1 MRVVGEKVRKIKV
14 EVLEQVQVDVKVEE
28 EGWVGVGVEM
38 ELSVEMVINAG
49 GGIDSERDS
58 AGRGG
63 EGRP

>member
-1 MRVVGEKVRKIKV
+1 M
-14 EVLEQVQVDVKVEE
+14 LEQVQVQVDVKVEE
-28 EGWVGVGVEM
+28 EGWGGVGEVEM
-38 ELSVEMVINAG
+38 ELSVGMVINAS

>member
-1 MRVVGEKVRKIKV
+1 M
-14 EVLEQVQVDVKVEE
+14 
-28 EGWVGVGVEM
+28 GWGGAGVEM
-38 ELSVEMVINAG
+38 ELSVEMVINAC